1 MLASVKDRPSGESEA
16 HPGPLGEHN
25 FAHAHE
31 RMERSGQAQE
41 LKGSYRM
48 RVTFWGQNPAA
59 LSVLVAESDEYG
71 VAGASI

>member
-48 RVTFWGQNPAA
+48 RNTFWGAKTGR
-59 LSVLVAESDEYG
+59 VERFGGGE
-71 VAGASI
+71 

>member
-48 RVTFWGQNPAA
+48 RNTFWRAKTGR
-59 LSVLVAESDEYG
+59 VERFGGGE
-71 VAGASI
+71 